1 MRPTVRLWESCGLG
15 LILASPTGVLY
26 SNQTGGHACLQPTLE
41 GAFVPLC
48 DGGRVPAGPPDP
60 EARLL
65 GYFLGDK
72 HQGTGALRGLDL
84 EDAEF
89 IDETLNRASFSHSIR
104 VDRRRLADS
113 HEAWVWVI
121 VRELESETGGLFEGF
136 GDEPR
141 SGVLTWGNSD

>member
-1 MRPTVRLWESCGLG
+1 MKPTVRLWESCGLG

-26 SNQTGGHACLQPTLE
+26 TNQTGGYACLQPTLE

-48 DGGRVPAGPPDP
+48 DGGRVSGGPPDP

-72 HQGTGALRGLDL
+72 HRGQGAVNGLDL
-84 EDAEF
+84 DDADF
-89 IDETLNRASFSHSIR
+89 IDETLNRASFPQSIR
-104 VDRRRLADS
+104 VDRRRLHDS

-121 VRELESETGGLFEGF
+121 VCESETGGLFEGF
-136 GDEPR
+136 GEVPR